1 MMTEEQFRQI
11 MGKAHADVMRKHA
24 DVAIIN
30 WLSNDST
37 APDYDDI
44 PESTMK
50 VIRGACIVG
59 MQHAMEQPA
68 VISDELFIEAKDKGV
83 TPEDIE
89 KYVNVK
95 VERDLWNRL

>member
-1 MMTEEQFRQI
+1 MMTEDQFRQI
-11 MGKAHADVMRKHA
+11 MGKAHADVMSKHA

-37 APDYDDI
+37 APDYDAI
-44 PESTMK
+44 PDHTQTMLRA
-50 VIRGACIVG
+50 VCIVG
-59 MQHAMEQPA
+59 MQHALEQPA

-89 KYVNVK
+89 KYMNVK
-95 VERDLWNRL
+95 VERDLWDKL